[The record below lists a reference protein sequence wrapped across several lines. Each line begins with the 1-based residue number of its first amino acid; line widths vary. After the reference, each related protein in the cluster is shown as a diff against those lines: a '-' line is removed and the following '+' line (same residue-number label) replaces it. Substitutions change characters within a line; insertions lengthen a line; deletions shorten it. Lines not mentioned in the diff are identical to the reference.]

1 MMDLQLKDKIAVVT
15 GASKGIGRAVA
26 RELASHGCDVV
37 LVARTQSMLD
47 EAVSQ
52 IKQESGRNAIAV
64 AVDLREPLA
73 VTKVADTIKGRYDKL
88 DILVNNAGATKRGD
102 FFELTEADW
111 TDGFGTDGFALKFF
125 GYVRM
130 SRAMWPML
138 KAQKGC
144 VVNVVGAAAKT
155 PAALFTIGGSVN
167 AAATNFTK
175 ALAEIGIKDGVRV
188 NAVHPGPVV
197 TDRLNALL
205 DAEAKAKGI
214 SRAEVEAQARA
225 AANSTGYSTVEDCA
239 RVVAFLA
246 SPMARQIVGDN
257 ITVDGGVTKSL

>member
-1 MMDLQLKDKIAVVT
+1 MMDLQLKDKIAVIT

-26 RELASHGCDVV
+26 RELAAQGCDVV
-37 LVARTQSMLD
+37 LVARTQSLLD

-52 IKQESGRNAIAV
+52 IKQESGRNALAV

-73 VTKVADTIKGRYDKL
+73 VTKVVDTIKGKYDKL

-111 TDGFGTDGFALKFF
+111 TDGFALKFF

-130 SRAMWPML
+130 SRGLWPML
-138 KAQKGC
+138 KAQKGA
-144 VVNVVGAAAKT
+144 VVNVIGAAAKT
-155 PAALFTIGGSVN
+155 PSALFTIGGSVN

-205 DAEAKAKGI
+205 DSEAKAKGI

-246 SPMARQIVGDN
+246 SPLARQIVGDN
-257 ITVDGGVTKSL
+257 ITIDGGMTKSL

>member
-1 MMDLQLKDKIAVVT
+1 MMDLQLKDKIAVIS

-26 RELASHGCDVV
+26 RELAAQGCDVV
-37 LVARTQSMLD
+37 LVARTQSLLD

-73 VTKVADTIKGRYDKL
+73 VTKVADTIKGKYDKL

-111 TDGFGTDGFALKFF
+111 TDGFALKFF

-138 KAQKGC
+138 KAQKGA
-144 VVNVVGAAAKT
+144 VVNVIGAAAKT
-155 PAALFTIGGSVN
+155 PSALFTIGGSVN
-167 AAATNFTK
+167 AAATNFSK

-205 DAEAKAKGI
+205 DSEAKAKGI

-246 SPMARQIVGDN
+246 SPLARQIVGDN
-257 ITVDGGVTKSL
+257 ITIDGGMTKSL

>member
-1 MMDLQLKDKIAVVT
+1 MLDLELKDKTAVVT
-15 GASKGIGRAVA
+15 GASKGIGRAIA
-26 RELASHGCDVV
+26 RELAAQGCDVI
-37 LVARTQSMLD
+37 LVARTQALLD

-52 IKQESGRNAIAV
+52 IKQESGRTALGIA
-64 AVDLREPLA
+64 ADLREPLG
-73 VTKVADTIKGRYDKL
+73 VTKVVDTIKGRYDHL

-111 TDGFGTDGFALKFF
+111 TDGFALKFF

-130 SRAMWPML
+130 SRALWPML
-138 KAQKGC
+138 KARQGA
-144 VVNVVGAAAKT
+144 VVNVIGAAAKT
-155 PAALFTIGGSVN
+155 PSALFTIGGSVN

-175 ALAEIGIKDGVRV
+175 ALADIGIKDGVRV

-205 DAEAKAKGI
+205 ESEAKAKGI

-225 AANSTGYSTVEDCA
+225 AANSTGYSTVEDVA
-239 RVVAFLA
+239 RAVAFLA
-246 SPMARQIVGDN
+246 SPLARQIVGDN
-257 ITVDGGVTKSL
+257 ITIDGGMTKSL

>member
-37 LVARTQSMLD
+37 LVARTQSLLD

-73 VTKVADTIKGRYDKL
+73 VTKVADTIKGKYDKL

-102 FFELTEADW
+102 FFELSEADW
-111 TDGFGTDGFALKFF
+111 TDGFALKFF

-144 VVNVVGAAAKT
+144 VVNVIGAAAKT
-155 PAALFTIGGSVN
+155 PSALFTIGGSVN

-257 ITVDGGVTKSL
+257 ITVDGGMTKSL

>member
-37 LVARTQSMLD
+37 LVARTQSLLD

-52 IKQESGRNAIAV
+52 IKQESGRNAIGV

-73 VTKVADTIKGRYDKL
+73 VTKVADTIKGKYDKL

-111 TDGFGTDGFALKFF
+111 TDGFALKFF

-130 SRAMWPML
+130 SRAMWPLL

-144 VVNVVGAAAKT
+144 VVNVIGAAAKT
-155 PAALFTIGGSVN
+155 PSALFTIGGSVN

-257 ITVDGGVTKSL
+257 ITIDGGMTKSL

>member
-37 LVARTQSMLD
+37 LVARTQSLLD

-73 VTKVADTIKGRYDKL
+73 VTRVADTIKGKYDKL

-111 TDGFGTDGFALKFF
+111 TDGFALKFF

-130 SRAMWPML
+130 SRAMWPLL

-144 VVNVVGAAAKT
+144 VVNVIGAAAKT
-155 PAALFTIGGSVN
+155 PSALFTIGGSVN

-257 ITVDGGVTKSL
+257 ITIDGGMTKSL